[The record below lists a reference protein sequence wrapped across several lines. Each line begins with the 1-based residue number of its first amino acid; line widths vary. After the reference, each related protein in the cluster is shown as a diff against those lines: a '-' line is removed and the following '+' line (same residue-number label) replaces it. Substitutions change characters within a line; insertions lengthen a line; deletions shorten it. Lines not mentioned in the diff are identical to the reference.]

1 MAKTTKLTAE
11 NYFSPEMQM
20 EYMGVSQ
27 YKDFLDCPARALA
40 TVKGEYK
47 PEMTI
52 PMLVGSYVDSY
63 FEGTLDQFTAEHPE
77 VFTTVL
83 AENETTREN
92 VEKAQPGFLTKT
104 GNWKPGALT
113 KAREQ
118 FPQFFT
124 LQRTLKADY
133 RQAEEIIKVL
143 EADELFMAFMAGA
156 KQVIKTAELYGA
168 KWKIKIDSF
177 LSPKNVKAI
186 CKQFPEVAKF
196 FIEGYGAIDDLKI
209 MRSMERIMGVS
220 FVQHWG
226 YDLQMAIYSEIEYRA
241 SKRTDETRLPTFL
254 SVGTKEEATDKDIV
268 NIPAWRRK
276 ECLAEVEKN
285 MPRVLAYKSGELP
298 APGCGVCPYCRSKKK
313 ATVIDFEMVGFSNKD
328 LAAMNGKPF

>member
-1 MAKTTKLTAE
+1 MVKTELTAE

-40 TVKGEYK
+40 IVKGEYK

-63 FEGTLDQFTAEHPE
+63 FEGTLDKFKAEHPE

-92 VEKAQPGFLTKT
+92 VEKAQSGFLTKT

-113 KAREQ
+113 KARERW
-118 FPQFFT
+118 PEFFT
-124 LQRTLKADY
+124 LQQTLKADY

-143 EADELFMAFMAGA
+143 EADELFMAFTAGA
-156 KQVIKTAELYGA
+156 KQVIMTAELFGA

-177 LSPKNVKAI
+177 LSPENVKAI
-186 CKQFPEVAKF
+186 IEKFPEYAKF
-196 FIEGYGAIDDLKI
+196 FVDGYGAIDDLKI

-226 YDLQMAIYSEIEYRA
+226 YDIQMAVYSEVEYLNSQREDG
-241 SKRTDETRLPTFL
+241 THLPTFL
-254 SVGTKEEATDKDIV
+254 SVGTKEDVPDKDIV
-268 NIPAWRRK
+268 SIPSWRRK
-276 ECLAEVEKN
+276 ECLSEVEKH
-285 MPRVLAYKSGELP
+285 MPRILAYKSGELK
-298 APGCGVCPYCRSKKK
+298 APGCGTCPYCRAKKK
-313 ATVIDFEMVGFSNKD
+313 ASVIDFEMVGFSNKE
-328 LAAMNGKPF
+328 LAAIEGKAF